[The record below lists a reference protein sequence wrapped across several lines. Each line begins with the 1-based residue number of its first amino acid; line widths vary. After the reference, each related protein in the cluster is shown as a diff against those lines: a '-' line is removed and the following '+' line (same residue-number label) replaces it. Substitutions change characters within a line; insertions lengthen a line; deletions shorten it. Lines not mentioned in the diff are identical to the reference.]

1 MVMSMESL
9 TQFFGW
15 MTLINIVLLVVSS
28 LFMMLFRNWGTA
40 MHARMFGIEP
50 ERAIEVW
57 YSYLGSFKIAL
68 IVLNLTPYLALR
80 LFM

>member
-1 MVMSMESL
+1 MTMETL

-15 MTLINIVLLVVSS
+15 MTLINLVIFLVSVIFS
-28 LFMMLFRNWGTA
+28 MLFRDFGTS

-50 ERAIEVW
+50 DHAIKVW
-57 YSYLGSFKIAL
+57 YSYLGTFKIAL